1 MQIREE
7 SGKSPERFGIDEFQ
21 EKSFAFGEVAKS
33 TSFLAFNLPLYP
45 LSKSICEI

>member
-7 SGKSPERFGIDEFQ
+7 SGKAVERFGIDEFQ

-33 TSFLAFNLPLYP
+33 VSFFAFNLPSSQ
-45 LSKSICEI
+45 LSKSISEI

>member
-7 SGKSPERFGIDEFQ
+7 SGKAVERFGIDAFQ

-33 TSFLAFNLPLYP
+33 TSFFAFNLPLYAP
-45 LSKSICEI
+45 SKSICES